1 MIHRSRRAGDR
12 AIGTALAAF
21 FVLALVLAGGPAAK
35 AQDNT
40 EDEVRA
46 MLEQMYRGMQFGA
59 SAGGF
64 QLVEPFRVE
73 RADGGASSRFEVILP
88 GVKFIAAD
96 GTRLELGDVNLNV
109 TVLGEGRFEM
119 SGELPAEIVFHEP
132 EGATAGRASVREHR
146 FEGVWNAAIF
156 QFETLD
162 WQSGAWQAFNSGGVE
177 VLTVSSA
184 SLTAK
189 LEPTSQT
196 HGDGVA
202 VFELKDMSISV
213 DGDLLHIDRI
223 EVNAAARNSDLVGY
237 GKLLGDLA
245 EDSVDDPAGPNT
257 AAALNDLILSNVRI
271 LGDVDYLMS
280 IEGLFGRFGSFG
292 TNFDR
297 FSVES
302 IEFGFGIEGFDKPT
316 GTIRLRYGHRGVDLP
331 IEDAPPGLVPH
342 SVALRLSLQNLPV
355 EALAEVLVQY
365 FDLALGEDADRTED
379 ADLGDAIVGLLMEA
393 GSLLVIEE
401 VSLESDTLALNG
413 HGTVGPGSTSE
424 IPVTGKGQITIHGL
438 ERLQRELLRD
448 LSRETLTYVAILG
461 IFIALGEEIEDERGR
476 AYVYNLE
483 VSPDGNLLINGED
496 FAPLFE
502 EFDLP

>member
-1 MIHRSRRAGDR
+1 MTHRSRRAGDR

-40 EDEVRA
+40 EHEVRA
-46 MLEQMYRGMQFGA
+46 MLEQMYRGMLFGA
-59 SAGGF
+59 TSGGF

-119 SGELPAEIVFHEP
+119 SGELPAEIVFHES
-132 EGATAGRASVREHR
+132 EGVTAGRASIREHR

-280 IEGLFGRFGSFG
+280 IGTDILAVAPGTVAFISETCPNNTSRCDPGTKDPTCRCFLGLGNVVVVRHTESEYSMYAHLDQGSIRVTLGQEVCTGLLLAGSGWSGFG
-292 TNFDR
+292 TGPHLHFQFQDQ
-297 FSVES
+297 S
-302 IEFGFGIEGFDKPT
+302 
-316 GTIRLRYGHRGVDLP
+316 
-331 IEDAPPGLVPH
+331 LV
-342 SVALRLSLQNLPV
+342 L
-355 EALAEVLVQY
+355 
-365 FDLALGEDADRTED
+365 
-379 ADLGDAIVGLLMEA
+379 
-393 GSLLVIEE
+393 
-401 VSLESDTLALNG
+401 
-413 HGTVGPGSTSE
+413 
-424 IPVTGKGQITIHGL
+424 
-438 ERLQRELLRD
+438 
-448 LSRETLTYVAILG
+448 
-461 IFIALGEEIEDERGR
+461 
-476 AYVYNLE
+476 
-483 VSPDGNLLINGED
+483 
-496 FAPLFE
+496 
-502 EFDLP
+502 